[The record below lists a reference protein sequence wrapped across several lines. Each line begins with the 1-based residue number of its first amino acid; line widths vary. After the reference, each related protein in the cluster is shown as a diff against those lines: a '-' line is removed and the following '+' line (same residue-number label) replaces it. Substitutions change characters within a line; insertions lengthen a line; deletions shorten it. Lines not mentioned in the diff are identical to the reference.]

1 MGWSFYRLVRSPT
14 SADNV
19 TGGAGDDL
27 IVGLQAAAGATYSLL
42 DKIAGGDGTDTFEL
56 TNSQNAVAVAP
67 ASLSG
72 VENLI
77 YRATD
82 GGADIDLA
90 NFASVTS
97 FTLDRP
103 VAGVDVEGVALTD
116 TVVISQLS
124 ATSDTTL
131 TYGGTLTGAADA
143 SAITINGATAGA
155 DLELSGDVETITVN
169 VGAATSLA
177 DLVLDAGTTTLVVNA
192 DANLTVATTLT
203 GTGVTSL
210 TVTGAGNLTITP
222 DLADATATVNASAAT
237 GNINVDAGDVAE
249 AAVGTT
255 DFTFTGGAG
264 NDTLDLSSLNVAR
277 EVQID
282 MGAGNDLVILDGAFI
297 ATTADAANGG
307 DGDDTLRYT
316 ASTTLDADFST
327 QVSGFETLEV
337 SGAATI
343 TMATLSEF
351 APNNF
356 KSIVADAAAD
366 DDGGLVVVS
375 LDGLVTGATV
385 TLDAAAGAATRDGD
399 ATENNDG
406 VELNV
411 SLATDGTADS
421 ITINVAESY
430 EEIGDDAEDDFETV
444 NLNFTGTANGVID
457 TVDFGAAKALNITST
472 TGKDLTLGAVTT
484 ATTAVVDATAS
495 SDDLTIVF
503 GNAIKSFAGSSETN
517 TITLAAGDLA
527 STSTFAGGAAT
538 DDVLNATLTQDQNTG
553 ILNVSAFENLRI
565 TTEAGNNDAAVID
578 VRNLSDVATIR
589 ITAGDAA
596 DTATINRINDGV
608 TLQFGSAM
616 GAITTS
622 TQTGTTQTIQ
632 ALGNFTMAGV
642 TLDAATTTLNVI
654 ASDGDTTG
662 DEAGIDLDG
671 LTGVALTSVVITGI
685 DDADLGTVAAT
696 VTSIDGSAMTGALTV
711 TAGGANGTIKGGT
724 DADSLT
730 GGAGRDVITGGDGI
744 DTISG
749 GAGIDTYIFAASGTA
764 NDQDNLTIVVA
775 DDKLDFTAFSSG
787 AISVEKNGGL
797 GTSINEF
804 ASNAADDVDITGKLV
819 LLDDATDDD
828 DGDDAVDT
836 AAEIA
841 ALIDGAGDVF
851 SIQAGGKAI
860 VLTGNATLDNTT
872 ANDTL
877 LKIFFVHDANG
888 DGDVSDSN
896 EVVAVGTTTVD
907 FDLDTFATTNFLL

>member
-1 MGWSFYRLVRSPT
+1 M
-14 SADNV
+14 
-19 TGGAGDDL
+19 
-27 IVGLQAAAGATYSLL
+27 
-42 DKIAGGDGTDTFEL
+42 
-56 TNSQNAVAVAP
+56 
-67 ASLSG
+67 
-72 VENLI
+72 
-77 YRATD
+77 
-82 GGADIDLA
+82 
-90 NFASVTS
+90 
-97 FTLDRP
+97 
-103 VAGVDVEGVALTD
+103 
-116 TVVISQLS
+116 ISQLA

-131 TYGGTLTGAADA
+131 TYGGTLTGSADA

-155 DLELSGDVETITVN
+155 DLELSGDVETVTIN
-169 VGAATSLA
+169 VGAASSLA

-192 DANLTVATTLT
+192 AANLTVATTLT

-210 TVTGAGNLTITP
+210 TVTGAGNLTLTP

-237 GNINVDAGDVAE
+237 GNINVDAGNVAE

-255 DFTFTGGAG
+255 DFTFTGGTG
-264 NDTLDLSSLNVAR
+264 NDTLDLSTLNVAR

-297 ATTADAANGG
+297 TTTADAANGG

-316 ASTTLDADFST
+316 ANTTLDADFST

-356 KSIVADAAAD
+356 KSIVADTAAD

-430 EEIGDDAEDDFETV
+430 EEISDDIEDDFETV
-444 NLNFTGTANGVID
+444 NLNYTGSANGVID
-457 TVDFGAAKALNITST
+457 ALDFGSATALNITST
-472 TGKDLTLGAVTT
+472 TGQDLSLGAVTT
-484 ATTAVVDATAS
+484 ATTAVVDATGS

-503 GNAIKSFAGSSETN
+503 SNAIKSYAGSSETN

-527 STSTFAGGAAT
+527 STSTFTGGAAA
-538 DDVLNATLTQDQNTG
+538 DDVLNATLTANQNTG
-553 ILNVSAFENLRI
+553 ILNVSGFENIRV
-565 TTEAGNNDAAVID
+565 TTNNAGADAAVID
-578 VRNLSDVATIR
+578 MRNLSDVTALR
-589 ITAGDAA
+589 ITAGNAA
-596 DTATINRINDGV
+596 DTATINRINDGT
-608 TLQFGSAM
+608 TLQFGSTM

-632 ALGNFTMAGV
+632 AMGNYTMAGI
-642 TLDAATTTLNVI
+642 TLDAATTTLNVV

-662 DEAGIDLDG
+662 DEAGLDLNG

-724 DADSLT
+724 DADTLT

-749 GAGIDTYIFAASGTA
+749 GAGIDTYVFAATGTT
-764 NDQDNLTIVVA
+764 NDADNLTVVVA
-775 DDKLDFTAFSSG
+775 DDKLDFSAFAPSG
-787 AISVEKNGGL
+787 MSIDQNGAA
-797 GTSINEF
+797 GTGINEYD
-804 ASNAADDVDITGKLV
+804 AAAGLDVDITNKLV
-819 LLDDATDDD
+819 LLGDADAADNDDD
-828 DGDDAVDT
+828 EVDT
-836 AAEIA
+836 AGEIA

-860 VLTGNATLDNTT
+860 ILAGDTNNAGAGTEQLY
-872 ANDTL
+872 
-877 LKIFFVHDANG
+877 IYFVHDANG
-888 DGDVSDSN
+888 DGDVADSN
-896 EVVAVGTTTVD
+896 EVTLVGISANAAGAID
-907 FDLDTFATTNFLL
+907 FDLDTFGTGNFVL